1 MNYRITTSS
10 YFDATAK
17 KLAKKYPS
25 FKDDL
30 INFGKTLLEN
40 PLQGAELAP
49 GIRKIRMAIKSKSKG
64 KSGGARVITYNFITK
79 EMEGEIVLLLIYDKE
94 NASTAKVSIL
104 KEIIKG
110 GRVKTPNINNKKLV
124 VRSCVDVQRVFVFLQ
139 KRAL

>member
-49 GIRKIRMAIKSKSKG
+49 GIRRIRMAIKSKSKG

-104 KEIIKG
+104 KEIIKEEG
-110 GRVKTPNINNKKLV
+110 FPL
-124 VRSCVDVQRVFVFLQ
+124 
-139 KRAL
+139 

>member
-64 KSGGARVITYNFITK
+64 KSGGARVITYNFITYNFITK

-104 KEIIKG
+104 KEIIKEEG
-110 GRVKTPNINNKKLV
+110 FPL
-124 VRSCVDVQRVFVFLQ
+124 
-139 KRAL
+139 